1 MRHYF
6 DFGKLVSY
14 NVSTTVQEIKESG
27 TSANTTIF
35 ISYHGIKM
43 VCRYE
48 LGLEKPDPKRAI
60 ISAVTIGGSYAIG
73 GMVPLSPYFI
83 LPTVK
88 DALYVSIGVTLIALF
103 IFGYVKGV
111 FTGANVWKSA
121 LTTTIIG
128 ALASSAAFGI
138 ALLVNQ

>member
-1 MRHYF
+1 M
-6 DFGKLVSY
+6 
-14 NVSTTVQEIKESG
+14 
-27 TSANTTIF
+27 
-35 ISYHGIKM
+35 
-43 VCRYE
+43 
-48 LGLEKPDPKRAI
+48 EKPDPKRAI
-60 ISAVTIGGSYAIG
+60 ISAATIGGSYAIG
-73 GMVPLSPYFI
+73 GMVPLFPYFI

-121 LTTTIIG
+121 LTTTVIG
-128 ALASSAAFGI
+128 ALASGAAFGI